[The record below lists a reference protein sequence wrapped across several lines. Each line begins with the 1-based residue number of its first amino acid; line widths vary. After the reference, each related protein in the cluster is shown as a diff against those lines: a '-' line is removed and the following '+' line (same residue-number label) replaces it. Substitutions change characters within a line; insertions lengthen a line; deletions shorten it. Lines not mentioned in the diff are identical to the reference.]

1 MSPISIWIYVLQ
13 LSTLRQTSSI
23 QDKPAWHA
31 SICMSEWRWSVY
43 LGRDLCSLRS
53 FKEFK
58 QQSCKAEC
66 RFMFNLEISRNINRI
81 LVTLC
86 PVYVMYVKREVT
98 RKYAGGWGCN
108 VERAPPPIGSSHFA
122 YSKEEQWWPE
132 KCLSAYTWS
141 SCWTGSWLPPELLE
155 SAWHFCDSSFAGQ
168 TSFSAAG
175 CCPVQR
181 GRLLCLSLQIL
192 EEWSMDASDG
202 SQKIEILYLCGKAS
216 ASLHL

>member
-1 MSPISIWIYVLQ
+1 
-13 LSTLRQTSSI
+13 
-23 QDKPAWHA
+23 
-31 SICMSEWRWSVY
+31 
-43 LGRDLCSLRS
+43 
-53 FKEFK
+53 
-58 QQSCKAEC
+58 
-66 RFMFNLEISRNINRI
+66 MFNLEISRNINRI

-132 KCLSAYTWS
+132 KCLSAYIWS

-216 ASLHL
+216 ASLHLQLLWLPKYLISWAERSCIDHALELKCITEAVSVRKILSV